1 MKDGCKVK
9 ICGITC
15 VSDRDMVADAGA
27 DLFGV
32 IFEVPFSPR
41 SQKLEEAVG
50 LLSDPPIPGVVLVY
64 EPDWAELNYLL
75 RCCRPFALQFLNRAQ
90 PADLTRLKNDFPY
103 LSLWQSLHLP
113 AVQSQDSL
121 AHQSDVSMLLSTV
134 NELAANGLDVVVFD
148 TVASVS
154 GQVRYGGTGQV
165 SDWALV
171 RELVKNIRLPVYLA
185 GGLNPDNVWQA
196 LESVCPAGIDLCSG
210 VESTVGRKDPEKVR
224 ALISRVRSWQETRT
238 A

>member
-9 ICGITC
+9 ICGITS
-15 VSDRDMVADAGA
+15 VFDRDMVAGAGA

-41 SQKLEEAVG
+41 SQTRDQAER

-64 EPDWAELNYLL
+64 EPNWAELYDLL
-75 RCCRPFALQFLNRAQ
+75 RSCRPFALQFLN
-90 PADLTRLKNDFPY
+90 PAGPDDLIRLKNDFPY

-113 AVQSQDSL
+113 AAGSKNSS
-121 AHQSDVSMLLSTV
+121 AHLSGLSTLAASLQQ
-134 NELAANGLDVVVFD
+134 LAANGLDVVVFD
-148 TVASVS
+148 TVAFVS
-154 GQVRYGGTGQV
+154 GQLRYGGTGQT
-165 SDWALV
+165 SDWTIVRKLV
-171 RELVKNIRLPVYLA
+171 QQITLPVYLA

-196 LESVCPAGIDLCSG
+196 LDTVRPAGIDLCSG

-224 ALISRVRSWQETRT
+224 ALLAQVEKWRETRSS
-238 A
+238 